1 MRSGRWPPVKRGKQ
15 ALAVCFSSRPFDEL
29 ISSSRASCKW
39 AAPPLLAA
47 WISRGYE
54 PDTAS
59 ASGVVRPQSRR
70 GGSVGPKPQRKQA
83 ALVDG
88 MQSIDKHLSAAQR
101 KSSRDATVA
110 KPRHNVGFRNACQDS
125 LGQPF
130 CQLADYASEINLAF
144 AEKPLTSSCIRA
156 GTLPLD
162 FPYRRLNQ
170 SVGTRS
176 GLGRKCRSQRA
187 PCRLFGIPSTLGVTL
202 ECL

>member
-1 MRSGRWPPVKRGKQ
+1 MRFGRWPPVKRAKQ

-29 ISSSRASCKW
+29 ISSPRASCKW
-39 AAPPLLAA
+39 AAPPLSAA

-101 KSSRDATVA
+101 KSSRDATAA

-130 CQLADYASEINLAF
+130 CQLAEERFVYVDYTSEINLAF
-144 AEKPLTSSCIRA
+144 AEKPLTSYRMREQRKA
-156 GTLPLD
+156 GLIE
-162 FPYRRLNQ
+162 
-170 SVGTRS
+170 SIGRS
-176 GLGRKCRSQRA
+176 
-187 PCRLFGIPSTLGVTL
+187 
-202 ECL
+202 